1 MADVN
6 RGNRPLSPHLS
17 IYRVTITMFVSIMN
31 RIAGAG
37 MVLAAALIVW
47 WLMAAASGPA
57 YFDTVNGYLTSWL
70 GLLILVGSLWALWF
84 HFLGGL
90 RHLVMDFGVGY
101 ELKTVNMTGWVVL
114 IGSFVLTV
122 ISLICI
128 I

>member
-6 RGNRPLSPHLS
+6 RGNRPLSPHLF

-37 MVLAAALIVW
+37 MVLAAVLIVW

-90 RHLVMDFGVGY
+90 RHLVMDFGIGY